1 MTNPDSLPSQTAEED
16 IAAQFTDRTGSRT
29 QVRVGLNGYTLM
41 TTREEMWREATIGA
55 STDGAVQFR
64 AFGSMSDGTVAAHVE
79 SRGRT
84 QRVADLRIEPDGQWS
99 SRIDDRTARGSQIRT
114 EARGL
119 LRHPDLPV
127 RLRRTRIA
135 ADGTLSWT
143 ADAEMRRN
151 VTTVDGL
158 HALRTTSG
166 IVHYSGGGTGTFT
179 TTVLVATVDSIGT
192 ENNAGAEWKP
202 IQTDPGFRGFVH
214 VVNHPNGSSDVT
226 VEITE
231 ISTGTRSVTN
241 KFDQD
246 TPATPG
252 HGQGHVHEVTETVF
266 PGGGGSPSSTK
277 TSETVNPDGSWEKTT
292 TGVGGDT
299 TVERGVEERG
309 SEGTQSVT
317 TSTVH
322 GDGSVTL
329 TTTTWG
335 SDMRGTSHTTEV
347 NPAGTVVEDE
357 GAKTGTV
364 DLANS
369 TFRRPG
375 DLAPIFTPDP
385 PPPSDAGQPSSSGGQ
400 PPGGE
405 GQPPG
410 GGGQPPSGDGQP
422 PSGDGQPPS
431 GDGQPPSGD
440 GQPPSGEGQPPSGG
454 GEQGGDGDPHGGGG
468 EQASDDG
475 TDGGFGDD
483 TSGHPGLG
491 WDGENDGPLGLLPK
505 FGASVVGGYD
515 DPGHDLDSLGDGQ
528 RIGEILAKAFRD
540 VVTRG
545 GTGSEQGQGHDTG
558 DPEHGLSAVQLLQAA
573 TSVVPPDP
581 EWGDWTNPKAH
592 ATYADGFAEA
602 LHQNAAT
609 VNTAGFGSGVNSF
622 LPG

>member
-1 MTNPDSLPSQTAEED
+1 MTNPDSVPSRTAEED
-16 IAAQFTDRTGSRT
+16 ITAQFTDPTGARAR
-29 QVRVGLNGYTLM
+29 VRVGLNGYTLM

-99 SRIDDRTARGSQIRT
+99 SRIDDRTARGSQILT

-151 VTTVDGL
+151 VTTDDGL
-158 HALRTTSG
+158 HAMRTTSG
-166 IVHYSGGGTGTFT
+166 TVHYSTGGTGTFT

-192 ENNAGAEWKP
+192 EGNAGAEWKP

-226 VEITE
+226 TEITE

-241 KFDQD
+241 IFDQD

-347 NPAGTVVEDE
+347 NPAGVVVKDE

-385 PPPSDAGQPSSSGGQ
+385 PPPS
-400 PPGGE
+400 GE
-405 GQPPG
+405 GQPR
-410 GGGQPPSGDGQP
+410 
-422 PSGDGQPPS
+422 
-431 GDGQPPSGD
+431 
-440 GQPPSGEGQPPSGG
+440 
-454 GEQGGDGDPHGGGG
+454 
-468 EQASDDG
+468 
-475 TDGGFGDD
+475 
-483 TSGHPGLG
+483 
-491 WDGENDGPLGLLPK
+491 
-505 FGASVVGGYD
+505 
-515 DPGHDLDSLGDGQ
+515 Q
-528 RIGEILAKAFRD
+528 RRRPTTQRRRPTTQRRRPTTQRRRPTTQRRRPTTQRRRPTTKWRRRSRRRWGSARWQRRRD
-540 VVTRG
+540 VRRRHRRWFRRRHIGPPGAGMGRRERWAARLAAQIRRLGCRWVRRSGSRSRQPRRWATHRRDTCQSLPRRSYPRGHRLRARAGSRHRGPRTRTVRSAAVAGRDLG
-545 GTGSEQGQGHDTG
+545 G
-558 DPEHGLSAVQLLQAA
+558 AA
-573 TSVVPPDP
+573 
-581 EWGDWTNPKAH
+581 
-592 ATYADGFAEA
+592 
-602 LHQNAAT
+602 
-609 VNTAGFGSGVNSF
+609 
-622 LPG
+622 

>member
-1 MTNPDSLPSQTAEED
+1 MTNPDSVPSQTAEQD
-16 IAAQFTDRTGSRT
+16 IAAQFTDPTGSRA
-29 QVRVGLNGYTLM
+29 QVLVGLNGYTLM
-41 TTREEMWREATIGA
+41 TTRGKMWREATIGA

-64 AFGSMSDGTVAAHVE
+64 AFGSMSDGAVAAHVE

-99 SRIDDRTARGSQIRT
+99 SRIDDRTARGSQILT

-151 VTTVDGL
+151 VTAVAGL

-166 IVHYSGGGTGTFT
+166 TVHYSTGGTGTFT

-192 ENNAGAEWKP
+192 EVNTGAEWKP
-202 IQTDPGFRGFVH
+202 IQTDPGFRGFVQ
-214 VVNHPNGSSDVT
+214 VVQHPNGSRDT
-226 VEITE
+226 TIEITE

-241 KFDQD
+241 VFDQD
-246 TPATPG
+246 TPAAPG
-252 HGQGHVHEVTETVF
+252 HGEGHVHEVTDTVF
-266 PGGGGSPSSTK
+266 PGGGGGPSSTK

-299 TVERGVEERG
+299 TVERGAEARG
-309 SEGTQSVT
+309 SDGTQSVT

-335 SDMRGTSHTTEV
+335 SDLRGTSQTTEV
-347 NPAGTVVEDE
+347 NAAGE
-357 GAKTGTV
+357 AKDGPTQTGTV
-364 DLANS
+364 DLSSN

-375 DLAPIFTPDP
+375 DLGPIFTPDP
-385 PPPSDAGQPSSSGGQ
+385 P
-400 PPGGE
+400 
-405 GQPPG
+405 
-410 GGGQPPSGDGQP
+410 PPSGDGQP
-422 PSGDGQPPS
+422 PSGDGQPPN

-440 GQPPSGEGQPPSGG
+440 GDQG
-454 GEQGGDGDPHGGGG
+454 GEGDPHGGGG
-468 EQASDDG
+468 EEASDDG

-540 VVTRG
+540 AVTRG

-602 LHQNAAT
+602 LHQNTAT
-609 VNTAGFGSGVNSF
+609 VDTAGFGTDVNSF